1 MLADAINLL
10 NPGSV
15 VFARPRFR
23 HGGNFLLDQLKDVVR
38 RRALEK
44 PGSEAK
50 LVLSNLGSEAAALG
64 AARLITQQVLEKL
77 YYEKI
82 ALQSRA

>member
-1 MLADAINLL
+1 
-10 NPGSV
+10 
-15 VFARPRFR
+15 
-23 HGGNFLLDQLKDVVR
+23 
-38 RRALEK
+38 
-44 PGSEAK
+44 
-50 LVLSNLGSEAAALG
+50 LG